1 MGDPVGNFGP
11 RVVPA
16 RIKDLLR
23 RVARLEKNT
32 VGGSPRFNT
41 VTVTSGIRSPGVRT
55 RTVTNSPVQL
65 YVDADGQFGISAST
79 RAKKDIGSD
88 YNVDMQK
95 FLAIVLKN
103 WQYKDKPFA
112 TGMGPIA
119 DDLDAAG
126 LTEFVIYNLDGTV
139 QGVRSDML
147 IIGLWS
153 AYKQSRTA
161 TLARIANQMH
171 QVATVAVG
179 AAIALGGTRQF
190 AITWPTPFVDNDY
203 MTTATIV
210 NVTTGVVVAGATAS
224 VVQSSKTATGCT
236 VWVAAGIAI
245 TTGQALVVEAV
256 HI

>member
-11 RVVPA
+11 RAVPA

-41 VTVTSGIRSPGVRT
+41 VTATNGVRSPGVRT

-79 RAKKDIGSD
+79 RAKKNIGDD

-171 QVATVAVG
+171 QVVTLSMGTALS
-179 AAIALGGTRQF
+179 LGGTRSYTVMWPNKF
-190 AITWPTPFVDNDY
+190 ADADY
-203 MTTATIV
+203 HATASIYTSA
-210 NVTTGVVVAGATAS
+210 GVLVAGASAAVLPSQRTD
-224 VVQSSKTATGCT
+224 TGCT
-236 VWVAAGIAI
+236 VQVSTSVALLATMNII
-245 TTGQALVVEAV
+245 VEAT